1 MNTMGWSFFRG
12 VHFMPTKTATA
23 NRRDGQEMAGK
34 LSGERL
40 SATVNT
46 EKATLRPAAEMR
58 AVEAGRSPEKTAST
72 VRLWRNF
79 CKNPAMIRMT
89 MMDGVIRI

>member
-1 MNTMGWSFFRG
+1 MWAWPDGGSQLEQDARHAEARMNTMGWSFFRG

-46 EKATLRPAAEMR
+46 EKATLSRR
-58 AVEAGRSPEKTAST
+58 R
-72 VRLWRNF
+72 R
-79 CKNPAMIRMT
+79 
-89 MMDGVIRI
+89 